1 MQTIDEFRRDP
12 REPTIYVIIDRDR
25 VRVLPEVLRVHVG
38 QAITWLFIW
47 TRSPRTRFVEVY
59 FPDGSPLGED
69 QLEMPIET
77 SPGLSAE
84 IRVEAT
90 KPGDFKYGVRNRAS
104 PDGPVLDDEDPW
116 LIVRW

>member
-1 MQTIDEFRRDP
+1 MRPIDEFGRDP

-25 VRVLPEVLRVHVG
+25 VRVLPEVLRVRLG
-38 QAITWLFIW
+38 QPITWMFIR

-59 FPDGSPLGED
+59 FPDGSPFGAD

-77 SPGLSAE
+77 SPGLAAE
-84 IRVEAT
+84 IRVEAIA
-90 KPGDFKYGVRNRAS
+90 PGDFKYGVRNRTS
-104 PDGPVLDDEDPW
+104 PYGPVLDDEDPW